1 MLPREQ
7 QLNQQMFAQIANMWN
22 LPVMDL
28 FKSRWPGARN
38 MKKQGKNYI
47 YSSLLA
53 QQITLFMN
61 ERDVSQQALQGPDF
75 LRSQSDRTQFTWT
88 WKKRQLTRRLQN
100 SSLINA
106 LTAALDSVGIHGMCV
121 SIGNVAAHTKYF
133 SRFFFFFLSINL
145 SYVPHEFLCQI
156 SWAF

>member
-61 ERDVSQQALQGPDF
+61 ERDVS
-75 LRSQSDRTQFTWT
+75 
-88 WKKRQLTRRLQN
+88 
-100 SSLINA
+100 
-106 LTAALDSVGIHGMCV
+106 
-121 SIGNVAAHTKYF
+121 
-133 SRFFFFFLSINL
+133 
-145 SYVPHEFLCQI
+145 
-156 SWAF
+156 